1 MKDLVSII
9 IPTYNRA
16 YLIRHTLES
25 VQNQTYPNWEC
36 LVIDDGSEDETEKIL
51 HEISK
56 KDGRFKYLKRPE
68 DRKKGAAC
76 CRNIGLENCQGSFI
90 QYLDSDD
97 IIAANKLEVHVSILK
112 NMKELTLATCK
123 WGRFYSK
130 SDEVIIHDKMPTYF
144 STNHPIELLNIF
156 GNTSSYLPVHSFF
169 TTIALSRKAGKW
181 NENLS
186 NNDDGEYFTR
196 IILISSS
203 VQFSKNTWVLYRAGA
218 NNRVSNLERRE
229 QAKSYIKGWK
239 IVDNFL
245 KSYSNKK
252 EHTLI
257 KYAARNL
264 YNQLKNSK
272 NKDLIKKE
280 TEFFS
285 KRRNSIFDFFL
296 KVLYKLKIWKP
307 LRKLSL

>member
-16 YLIRHTLES
+16 HLLQHTLDS
-25 VQNQTYPNWEC
+25 VREQTYSNWEC
-36 LVIDDGSEDETEKIL
+36 LVIDDGSEDKTEEIL
-51 HEISK
+51 HELSK
-56 KDGRFKYLKRPE
+56 KDSRFIYLKRPE

-76 CRNIGLENCQGSFI
+76 CRNIGLENCKGSYI

-97 IIAANKLEVHVSILK
+97 LIASNKLEVHVSTLE
-112 NMKELTLATCK
+112 NMDELTLATCK

-130 SDEVIIHDKMPTYF
+130 RDEIIIHDKMPTYF
-144 STNHPIELLNIF
+144 STDHPIELLNIF

-169 TTIALSRKAGKW
+169 TTQALSQKAGKW

-196 IILISSS
+196 IILNSSTI
-203 VQFSKNTWVLYRAGA
+203 QFSNKTWVLYRAGA
-218 NNRVSNLERRE
+218 NNRVSNLEKRE
-229 QAKSYIKGWK
+229 QVKSYIRGWK
-239 IVDNFL
+239 IIEEFI
-245 KSYSNKK
+245 KSYSAKK

-264 YNQLKNSK
+264 YDQLKNSD
-272 NKDLIKKE
+272 NKDLIKEE

-285 KRRNSIFDFFL
+285 KKRNSFIKLCL
-296 KVLYKLKIWKP
+296 KVLYKFRIWKP